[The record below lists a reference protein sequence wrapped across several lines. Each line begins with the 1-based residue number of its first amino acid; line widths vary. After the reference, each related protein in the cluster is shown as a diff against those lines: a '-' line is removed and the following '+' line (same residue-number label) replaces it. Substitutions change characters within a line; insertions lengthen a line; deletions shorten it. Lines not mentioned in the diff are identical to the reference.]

1 MHDTPDAILGHLRA
15 LPLSRWRAELTLRH
29 ELALASPACTLV
41 RGLMGERLR
50 ALRCLTGAPRC
61 DGCPQARR
69 CEFAALI
76 GAPEAGVAGDDPRPF
91 WWRGVPCAEALPV
104 GARFTVEVFT
114 VAAAMHSETTLT
126 EAFTDALERLGT
138 NPSRRHAVR
147 VIDHTRVTWPP
158 VTSARV
164 QSVHLTALTPLQLR
178 GDLARS
184 RENCPSFPWLA
195 LLVSAGLRRV
205 ASLVER
211 FGGGGPVPRVQ
222 MPHLRDV
229 HVVEDTLRVVQT
241 TRYTQRQEKRVPI
254 EGWTGEVQLTGESVD
269 AIVPLLRAMEVTG
282 VGKGTTMG
290 LGALGVETRP

>member
-1 MHDTPDAILGHLRA
+1 
-15 LPLSRWRAELTLRH
+15 
-29 ELALASPACTLV
+29 
-41 RGLMGERLR
+41 
-50 ALRCLTGAPRC
+50 
-61 DGCPQARR
+61 
-69 CEFAALI
+69 
-76 GAPEAGVAGDDPRPF
+76 
-91 WWRGVPCAEALPV
+91 
-104 GARFTVEVFT
+104 
-114 VAAAMHSETTLT
+114 
-126 EAFTDALERLGT
+126 
-138 NPSRRHAVR
+138 
-147 VIDHTRVTWPP
+147 
-158 VTSARV
+158 
-164 QSVHLTALTPLQLR
+164 LQLR